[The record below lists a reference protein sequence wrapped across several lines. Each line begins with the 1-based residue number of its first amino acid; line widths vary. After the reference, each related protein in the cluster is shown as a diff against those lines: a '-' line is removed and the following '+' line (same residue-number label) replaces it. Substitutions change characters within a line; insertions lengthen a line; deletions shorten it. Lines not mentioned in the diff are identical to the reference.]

1 MRKILLL
8 EVLTIEP
15 DEPRPISSFFDVMPE
30 CEEADVRYA
39 LAELECLHII
49 TMEDDVVVLTAT
61 ARHIMQFLDFN
72 RSTTRQEN

>member
-15 DEPRPISSFFDVMPE
+15 DEPRPVSSFFDVMPE
-30 CEEADVRYA
+30 CDESDVRYA
-39 LAELECLHII
+39 LAELESLHII
-49 TMEDDVVVLTAT
+49 TIESDVLLLTAT

-72 RSTTRQEN
+72 RSTTQQEN